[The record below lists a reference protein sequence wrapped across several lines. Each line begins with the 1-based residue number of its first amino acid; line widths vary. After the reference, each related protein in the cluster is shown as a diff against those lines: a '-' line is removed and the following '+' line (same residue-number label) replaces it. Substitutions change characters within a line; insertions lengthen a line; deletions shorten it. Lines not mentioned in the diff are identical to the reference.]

1 MGLFQ
6 KAILRK
12 YLKGLDDK
20 ITSAYQQFV
29 SYFHNIEI
37 QENIRNCKEEQFQEG
52 FLREL
57 FVKVLGYTLK
67 PEPNFNLIT
76 EQKNETDSKKA
87 DGAIF
92 VNNEII
98 SVIELKDTTTTDLKQ
113 VEGQAFGYKNNHRN
127 AIYVIISNFEKLRF
141 YIDNAIDF
149 IEFNLFT
156 LNQDDFSVL
165 WLCLAYSNVS
175 GNLPKQIKDE
185 SISSEDKI
193 TKQFYNEYA
202 SFKQAL
208 FEDLLKKNP
217 SYDKLTLFKKSQKLL
232 DRLLFILFAEDC
244 GLLPPNSIAEVI
256 KNWESLKELDEYR
269 PLYERFKKYFS
280 YLNTG
285 HKGKKH
291 DFFAYNG
298 GLFAQDNILDNI
310 EISDDVLL
318 QHLSII
324 NRYDFSSE
332 VDVNILG
339 HIFEHSLSEIEEIT
353 NSITAQTG
361 FVNIEQKNIGKRKKD
376 GVFYTP
382 RYITVYIVEN
392 TLGKLCAEKKN
403 ELGINETEYF
413 SDKKR
418 QKATV
423 AKLEK
428 RLLDYRNWL
437 LSLTICDPACGSGA
451 FLNAALDFL
460 INEHNLINEMRAK
473 IHNESYQLFDN
484 IENDILENNLFG
496 VDINEESVEIAKLAL
511 WLRTAK
517 PNRKLN
523 SLNKNIKCGNSL
535 ISDPAVA
542 GEKAFDWKKEFP
554 HVFANGGF
562 DVVIGNPPYF
572 NIQTLGA
579 GNPQMQWIQKTYTD
593 IWQDKSDILFY
604 FIHKALEISKCE
616 VGYIVSNA
624 FLFSDKAGKLRNY
637 ILKDGRLA
645 KIINFEQYMVF
656 SDASI
661 TSGIFIFNKLHK
673 GIRAI
678 LLKDKQYII
687 DEIVSIINNNDN
699 AFTVEFN
706 ENDVFALSS
715 NKIAALNNKIDGKHS
730 KLETLCHMGK
740 GMETAAD
747 PVFLFDDNPL
757 QFPQEF
763 IKKRVTG
770 ENIERYVIKSN
781 NEYILYF
788 ENIENFEDL
797 PLVIREYLE
806 KNKNILAKRATVK
819 NEGRIW
825 WRYSRPMHKEYY
837 HLPKLYCSRRAFHN
851 TFCYDNSFNYL
862 SFSNMTVI
870 FESNP
875 DISIKYILALI
886 NSKLLNFRYKSI
898 GKQTGGG
905 SFEYFPNGVGKLP
918 IPKINKSDQQPFIEL
933 ADKMLSLNTELQTSR
948 ERFYRRL
955 TDNFSSINITGI
967 LKEFEKLD
975 FKQFIAELKKQK
987 ITLSLKQQDEWEEYF
1002 NDYKSACST
1011 AVNHIEATDRAI
1023 DQMVYELYGLTE
1035 EEVKVVE
1042 G

>member
-1 MGLFQ
+1 MGGVIVGLFQ

-29 SYFHNIEI
+29 NYFHNPEI

-92 VNNEII
+92 VNDEIVG
-98 SVIELKDTTTTDLKQ
+98 VIELKDTTTTDLKQ

-156 LNQDDFSVL
+156 LNQDDFAVL
-165 WLCLAYSNVS
+165 WLCLAYSNIS

-232 DRLLFILFAEDC
+232 DRLLFILFAEDS

-269 PLYERFKKYFS
+269 PLYERLKKYFS

-291 DFFAYNG
+291 DIFAYNG

-353 NSITAQTG
+353 NSITAQKG

-392 TLGKLCAEKKN
+392 TLGKLCTEKKN
-403 ELGINETEYF
+403 ELDINEAEYS

-423 AKLEK
+423 TKLEK

-496 VDINEESVEIAKLAL
+496 VDIN
-511 WLRTAK
+511 
-517 PNRKLN
+517 
-523 SLNKNIKCGNSL
+523 
-535 ISDPAVA
+535 
-542 GEKAFDWKKEFP
+542 
-554 HVFANGGF
+554 
-562 DVVIGNPPYF
+562 
-572 NIQTLGA
+572 
-579 GNPQMQWIQKTYTD
+579 
-593 IWQDKSDILFY
+593 
-604 FIHKALEISKCE
+604 
-616 VGYIVSNA
+616 
-624 FLFSDKAGKLRNY
+624 
-637 ILKDGRLA
+637 
-645 KIINFEQYMVF
+645 
-656 SDASI
+656 
-661 TSGIFIFNKLHK
+661 
-673 GIRAI
+673 
-678 LLKDKQYII
+678 
-687 DEIVSIINNNDN
+687 
-699 AFTVEFN
+699 
-706 ENDVFALSS
+706 
-715 NKIAALNNKIDGKHS
+715 
-730 KLETLCHMGK
+730 
-740 GMETAAD
+740 
-747 PVFLFDDNPL
+747 
-757 QFPQEF
+757 
-763 IKKRVTG
+763 
-770 ENIERYVIKSN
+770 
-781 NEYILYF
+781 
-788 ENIENFEDL
+788 
-797 PLVIREYLE
+797 
-806 KNKNILAKRATVK
+806 
-819 NEGRIW
+819 
-825 WRYSRPMHKEYY
+825 
-837 HLPKLYCSRRAFHN
+837 
-851 TFCYDNSFNYL
+851 
-862 SFSNMTVI
+862 
-870 FESNP
+870 
-875 DISIKYILALI
+875 
-886 NSKLLNFRYKSI
+886 
-898 GKQTGGG
+898 
-905 SFEYFPNGVGKLP
+905 
-918 IPKINKSDQQPFIEL
+918 
-933 ADKMLSLNTELQTSR
+933 
-948 ERFYRRL
+948 
-955 TDNFSSINITGI
+955 
-967 LKEFEKLD
+967 
-975 FKQFIAELKKQK
+975 
-987 ITLSLKQQDEWEEYF
+987 
-1002 NDYKSACST
+1002 
-1011 AVNHIEATDRAI
+1011 
-1023 DQMVYELYGLTE
+1023 
-1035 EEVKVVE
+1035 
-1042 G
+1042 